1 MSERDDDTK
10 NVPPVSEQDARAIDA
25 GVRELRNAPIG
36 AERMA
41 RMRAGLDARIAAAA
55 AEGEAPAPVTP
66 ISSHPRWQR
75 WAVPAA
81 AALAAAVLLALLLS
95 QGEPRPIEV
104 ADDGAPAPV
113 QPTPESPLEVV
124 PETQVAEAPA
134 PVPVPVPVPETDVA
148 DAPVPGPMPET
159 QVADAPAPTPPA
171 GALDAASDEE
181 LAVAF
186 EYDRLADYDVIA
198 QLELLELLDVLEAE
212 GSI

>member
-10 NVPPVSEQDARAIDA
+10 NVPPVSEEDARAIDA
-25 GVRELRNAPIG
+25 GVRELRDAPVG

-55 AEGEAPAPVTP
+55 AEGEGGAPASVTP

-95 QGEPRPIEV
+95 QGEPEPGDRGPIEV

-113 QPTPESPLEVV
+113 QPTPESPPEVLV
-124 PETQVAEAPA
+124 VA
-134 PVPVPVPVPETDVA
+134 TR
-148 DAPVPGPMPET
+148 
-159 QVADAPAPTPPA
+159 
-171 GALDAASDEE
+171 S
-181 LAVAF
+181 
-186 EYDRLADYDVIA
+186 
-198 QLELLELLDVLEAE
+198 VLHVRF
-212 GSI
+212 GK